1 MAKYK
6 VKKYANVVHPQ
17 HIDNELRFE
26 CIKGTEYV
34 SSEALTVLSQ
44 HAQGF

>member
-6 VKKYANVVHPQ
+6 VKNANPQ
-17 HIDNELRFE
+17 HVDSELRFE
-26 CIKGTEYV
+26 CIKGTGCV

-44 HAQGF
+44 HA

>member
-6 VKKYANVVHPQ
+6 VKEYTNVVHPQ
-17 HIDNELRFE
+17 HIDSELRFE
-26 CIKGTEYV
+26 CIKGTGCV

-44 HAQGF
+44 HA